1 MKTFAEKVKDARAAL
16 EMTQG
21 ELAEKIGIS
30 VNAVSSYEKGIKTP
44 RASTMEKLAAVLQV
58 SITFLTDDTCEDPLK
73 DIEKDG
79 YIKKA
84 REQYGNSGAKQAQA
98 LTAELSGLF
107 AGGDI
112 AEEDMDAMMK
122 AVMDAYWIAKEK
134 NKKFAPKK
142 AQTDK

>member
-1 MKTFAEKVKDARAAL
+1 MDTDTEQFQLSDDLECFHGVSCESGDRLGNDQVDLLLLAHFDHSLELRTFVC
-16 EMTQG
+16 G
-21 ELAEKIGIS
+21 
-30 VNAVSSYEKGIKTP
+30 
-44 RASTMEKLAAVLQV
+44 STRD
-58 SITFLTDDTCEDPLK
+58 TFLTDDTCEDPLK

-122 AVMDAYWIAKEK
+122 AVMDAYWIAKAK